1 MGWNVDSNQ
10 AKEEERS
17 IPFILWLTFV
27 LLFRLQQ
34 LLFHR
39 NGWVADS
46 SKFAYGLPGSIQP
59 YPEFDPFGFAE
70 DADVALM
77 KQYREV
83 RCSEAIHRTLHGRT
97 IRGIVSFSIVSSIRF
112 LRCVYR
118 HPLLILTVGSDPRT
132 CCYVSVCWAFGH
144 RTTLRIPSIIYNGQQ
159 RYRTGHVRSHLFLF
173 ELFACIGSLLRSSHL
188 RFYCIFFS
196 CSCTFLLCRSTQP
209 SRHLDEVRAV
219 APKFFFA
226 LSAVIGL
233 AELGRALTGF
243 ETPGNFKKDGDGNNN
258 ALKPN
263 YYPGTLLS
271 FYSLNSSFECLYAV
285 DSINSFIKC

>member
-1 MGWNVDSNQ
+1 
-10 AKEEERS
+10 
-17 IPFILWLTFV
+17 
-27 LLFRLQQ
+27 
-34 LLFHR
+34 
-39 NGWVADS
+39 
-46 SKFAYGLPGSIQP
+46 
-59 YPEFDPFGFAE
+59 
-70 DADVALM
+70 M

-97 IRGIVSFSIVSSIRF
+97 ILGIVSFSIVSSIRF

-188 RFYCIFFS
+188 RFYCTFS
-196 CSCTFLLCRSTQP
+196 FCSCTFLLRRSDHLIYITP
-209 SRHLDEVRAV
+209 HTTNPLSRHLDEVRAV

-285 DSINSFIKC
+285 DSILLLSVER

>member
-1 MGWNVDSNQ
+1 MWTCTYEPLGWNVDSNQ

-97 IRGIVSFSIVSSIRF
+97 ILGIVSFLIVSSIRF
-112 LRCVYR
+112 LRCFYR
-118 HPLLILTVGSDPRT
+118 HPMLILTVGSDPRT

-159 RYRTGHVRSHLFLF
+159 RYRTGHVRSHLFIRIVCLYR
-173 ELFACIGSLLRSSHL
+173 IPSSVISSSILLYFL
-188 RFYCIFFS
+188 
-196 CSCTFLLCRSTQP
+196 FLLLHFPPVSVYSTQ
-209 SRHLDEVRAV
+209 
-219 APKFFFA
+219 
-226 LSAVIGL
+226 
-233 AELGRALTGF
+233 
-243 ETPGNFKKDGDGNNN
+243 
-258 ALKPN
+258 
-263 YYPGTLLS
+263 
-271 FYSLNSSFECLYAV
+271 SSFGWSPCGGTEILFRVISCHWISRTRPCPDRLR
-285 DSINSFIKC
+285 DTR

>member
-1 MGWNVDSNQ
+1 MLAFVGLLVTEQ
-10 AKEEERS
+10 
-17 IPFILWLTFV
+17 PF
-27 LLFRLQQ
+27 
-34 LLFHR
+34 
-39 NGWVADS
+39 
-46 SKFAYGLPGSIQP
+46 
-59 YPEFDPFGFAE
+59 EF
-70 DADVALM
+70 
-77 KQYREV
+77 
-83 RCSEAIHRTLHGRT
+83 
-97 IRGIVSFSIVSSIRF
+97 
-112 LRCVYR
+112 
-118 HPLLILTVGSDPRT
+118 HPLFTMGNKDIGPAM
-132 CCYVSVCWAFGH
+132 YV
-144 RTTLRIPSIIYNGQQ
+144 
-159 RYRTGHVRSHLFLF
+159 HLFLF

-188 RFYCIFFS
+188 LFYCIFFS